1 MKINTYQLQIEL
13 FEAIQAGTSHE
24 DLMASLG
31 KRKEELKHL
40 LGGNPAHKEYR
51 KLLDDACTSIRRE
64 VKEAEELGKFSQ
76 KSLQF
81 RFDEIR
87 LGGQILAALMEL
99 DPANITEADEIR
111 KAYTELQGQV
121 GQRQLRECDLLLDGA
136 YTECVDALYGK
147 PEVAGEGDGVSGE

>member
-13 FEAIQAGTSHE
+13 FEAIQAGTSPQ
-24 DLMASLG
+24 DQWDSL
-31 KRKEELKHL
+31 RVRREELKHL
-40 LGGNPAHKEYR
+40 LGGNPSDKEYR
-51 KLLDDACTSIRRE
+51 KQLENACSNIRRE

-147 PEVAGEGDGVSGE
+147 SEVAGAED